1 MGALCAEPV
10 RAGHPTAVGLGLWQ
24 LVAHAAA
31 PAAADILSLRRP
43 RGLGRIPAFSRGFIR
58 GLTTTVDRG
67 PLLCR
72 NGSDGGH
79 RVAMDGP
86 TRG

>member
-1 MGALCAEPV
+1 MGAALRRTGSRRPS
-10 RAGHPTAVGLGLWQ
+10 TAVGLGLWQ

-67 PLLCR
+67 PLL
-72 NGSDGGH
+72 
-79 RVAMDGP
+79 
-86 TRG
+86 